1 MYKSTSNASYTFKII
16 FVTYKHFF
24 YKKRKIYKSTSNA
37 SYTFEIISIISII
50 FNYFCY
56 IFIKLV
62 I

>member
-37 SYTFEIISIISII
+37 SYTFKII
-50 FNYFCY
+50 FVTYKHFFYKKKEN
-56 IFIKLV
+56 V
-62 I
+62 